1 MKEER
6 NLVEGLDLTELC
18 FIFFGTHFSNPATNK
33 RTTETAVLELRG
45 LGLIWVFGRVT
56 VIDAAI

>member
-45 LGLIWVFGRVT
+45 LGIFGYLEE
-56 VIDAAI
+56 